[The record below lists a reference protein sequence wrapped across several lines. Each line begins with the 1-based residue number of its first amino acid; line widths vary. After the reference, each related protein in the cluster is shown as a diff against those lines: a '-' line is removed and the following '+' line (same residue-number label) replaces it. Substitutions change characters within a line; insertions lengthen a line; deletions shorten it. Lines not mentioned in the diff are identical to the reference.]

1 MGDRMPAPSGPQER
15 GRGRSWRRSA
25 GAIAVAIVI
34 LLVVGLG
41 VPVARG
47 LLDDQPTTPSGGG
60 PWERLPRPPA
70 NDVLRGPEVGSAVW
84 TGRELVLLTEFAY
97 SPPDPLGEAARRAC
111 LQPGHWPL
119 AGASGAAA

>member
-1 MGDRMPAPSGPQER
+1 MGDRMPAPSGPQKR

-60 PWERLPRPPA
+60 PL
-70 NDVLRGPEVGSAVW
+70 
-84 TGRELVLLTEFAY
+84 
-97 SPPDPLGEAARRAC
+97 
-111 LQPGHWPL
+111 
-119 AGASGAAA
+119 GAASQATGQ